1 MHKVSLCGLVVFLAA
16 PVALAQSFV
25 NWETPH
31 VHPVDITPDGTRLL
45 AVNLADAR
53 LEILDISTGT
63 AVPIASVP
71 VGIDPVS
78 VRARSNAEAW
88 VVNHISDSVSVVDL
102 LTGNVVDTLQT
113 DDEPADVAFSPTSQ
127 RAFVSCSQSN
137 TIMVYDLTAM
147 DASPIRLE
155 VEGEDPRALA
165 YNPIRDEIC
174 VAIFESGNRSTIL
187 GGGSTMG
194 AGFPPNVVSNAA
206 GPYGGV
212 NPPPNDGPNFTPAQ
226 KPGNPPPPPVGL
238 VVKQDGAGRWMDD
251 NSGDWTDLVSGANA
265 SLSGR
270 IPNWELIDHDI
281 AIIDAATLDVRYAGG
296 LMNICM
302 ALSVNPGSGDITVVG
317 TDATN
322 EVRFE
327 PVLRGRFLR
336 VNLGRVDA
344 ATGATIAVSDLNQH
358 LTYGTTIPFVAIPQT
373 ERDKSLGDPRAIVWN
388 AGGSRGYVAGMGSNN
403 IAIIDDAGTRV
414 GRIGNASDITI
425 EVGEGPTGLALDA
438 SRDRLYVLN
447 KFSASISVV
456 DLATETEID
465 QVAFHDTT
473 PSAIKTGRKHLYD
486 THRNSGL
493 GHIACASCHVD
504 SRMDRLAWDL
514 GDPSGDMKTF
524 NQNCAPGNNCDDWHP
539 MKGPMTTQTLQD
551 IIGLEP
557 HHWRGDR
564 TGIEEF
570 ADAFEVLQGD
580 DQPLPPN
587 EMQEF
592 ENFLGTIHFPPNPY
606 RNFDNTLPTSLSL
619 PGHFTTGRFA
629 PEGQPL
635 PNGNAVAGLL
645 AYRTAG
651 LDGVQCVTCH
661 TLPTGAGPDMQLGGG
676 FPPMFQPVPVG
687 PDGEHHIAI
696 VSVDGS
702 TNVSIKIPQLRNQ
715 FDKVGFN
722 MRQARSRAGFGVL
735 HDGSVDSIE
744 RFVNEPVFGVTSD
757 QMTADLVALMLA
769 FAGSD
774 LPQGSPTNLLEPP
787 GPPSQDTHAAVGA
800 QLTLIDGVSPPPAQ
814 IAMLNDMEALADS
827 GAVGLIVKTFIG
839 GELRGASYVGLGV
852 YQTDRFGET
861 ITSANLRA
869 LAASGNEQT
878 YTVVVAGAQTRLG
891 IDRDEDGFLDRD
903 EIDACSD
910 PADANSIPAPKGDMD
925 NDAVVDVNDIAPFAA
940 ALLADVPTAFQLER
954 ADVNCDGLLNGL
966 DVEPFTLLLGI

>member
-1 MHKVSLCGLVVFLAA
+1 MFKSTLAGLLIVFFPQIAS
-16 PVALAQSFV
+16 AQSFV

-31 VHPVDITPDGTRLL
+31 VHPLDITPDGSRLL

-53 LEILDISTGT
+53 LEILNIDSGM
-63 AVPIASVP
+63 PILIDSVP

-78 VRARSNAEAW
+78 VRARTNSEAW
-88 VVNHISDSVSVVDL
+88 VVNQISDSISIVDL
-102 LTGNVVDTLQT
+102 DLGLVIRTLDT
-113 DDEPADVAFSPTSQ
+113 DDEPADVVFSPASQ
-127 RAFVSCSQSN
+127 RAFVSCSQAD
-137 TIMVYDLTAM
+137 TVLVFDLTAM
-147 DASPIRLE
+147 DAPPTRISI
-155 VEGEDPRALA
+155 EGEDPRALVFNA
-165 YNPIRDEIC
+165 ARNEVC
-174 VAIFESGNRSTIL
+174 VAVFESGNRSTIL
-187 GGGSTMG
+187 GGGSTM
-194 AGFPPNVVSNAA
+194 ANGFPRNVVSDPA
-206 GPYGGV
+206 GPYGGM

-226 KPGNPPPPPVGL
+226 KPGNPSPPPVGL
-238 VVKQDGAGRWMDD
+238 IVKQNSAGDWMDD
-251 NSGDWTDLVSGANA
+251 NNGDWTDLVSGANA
-265 SLSGR
+265 ALSSR
-270 IPNWELIDHDI
+270 VPNWELIDNDV
-281 AIIDAATLDVRYAGG
+281 AIIDAATLDVRYATG

-302 ALSVNPGSGDITVVG
+302 AIGINPGSGDITVVG

-322 EVRFE
+322 QVRFE

-344 ATGATIAVSDLNQH
+344 ASGATIAVSDLNQH
-358 LTYGTTIPFVAIPQT
+358 LTYGTTIPFVSIPQS

-388 AGGSRGYVAGMGSNN
+388 STGTRGYVAGMGSNN

-414 GRIGNASDITI
+414 GRIDDANDITI
-425 EVGEGPTGLALDA
+425 DVGDGPTGLALDE

-447 KFSASISVV
+447 KFSATISV
-456 DLATETEID
+456 I
-465 QVAFHDTT
+465 DTT
-473 PSAIKTGRKHLYD
+473 TESEVDQIALHDATLSAIKIGRKHLYD
-486 THRNSGL
+486 THKNSGL

-514 GDPSGDMKTF
+514 GDPSGDMRSF

-570 ADAFEVLQGD
+570 ADAFAVLQGD
-580 DQPLPPN
+580 DAPLPPN

-606 RNFDNTLPTSLSL
+606 RNFNNTLPNNVPL
-619 PGHFTTGRFA
+619 PGHFTTGRFGPA
-629 PEGQPL
+629 GQPL
-635 PNGNAVAGLL
+635 PNGNAVNGLN
-645 AYRTAG
+645 AYRTAA

-661 TLPTGAGPDMQLGGG
+661 TLPTGAGPDARLVG
-676 FPPMFQPVPVG
+676 FPPSFQPVPVG

-715 FDKVGFN
+715 YDKVGFN
-722 MRQARSRAGFGVL
+722 MTQPRSRAGFGVL

-744 RFVNEPVFGVTSD
+744 RFVNEPVFNVTSD
-757 QMTADLVALMLA
+757 QMTADLVAFMLS

-787 GPPSQDTHAAVGA
+787 GPSSQDTHAAVGT
-800 QLTLIDGVSPPPAQ
+800 QTTLENLASAPPAQ
-814 IAMLNDMEALADS
+814 IVLLNNMESLANTN
-827 GAVGLIVKTFIG
+827 AVGLIVKTRVA
-839 GELRGASYVGLGV
+839 GEQRGASYLGAGL
-852 YQTDRFGET
+852 YQTDRVGET
-861 ITSANLRA
+861 ITTANLRA
-869 LAASGNEQT
+869 LAVAGSEQT
-878 YTVVVAGAQTRLG
+878 YTVVAAGMQTRLG

-903 EIDACSD
+903 EIDGCSD
-910 PADANSIPAPKGDMD
+910 PADANSTPVLKGDMD
-925 NDAVVDVNDIAPFAA
+925 GNSAVDANDIALFSS
-940 ALLADVPTAFQLER
+940 ALLSASPTAQQVEF
-954 ADVNCDGLLNGL
+954 ADTNCDGAL
-966 DVEPFTLLLGI
+966 DGRDIQPFTAILTN